1 MILILAYVLLSLA
14 IITVVA
20 RLYSRSS
27 LRHGLRADDFTVVA
41 SLVNLQAD
49 YLSDTV

>member
-1 MILILAYVLLSLA
+1 MILILTYVLLSLA
-14 IITVVA
+14 IITVVL

-41 SLVNLQAD
+41 SLVSLRPD
-49 YLSDTV
+49 YL

>member
-1 MILILAYVLLSLA
+1 MILTLAYVLLSLA
-14 IITVVA
+14 IITVVS

-41 SLVNLQAD
+41 SLVSPQPD
-49 YLSDTV
+49 YL